1 MTRALGLA
9 GLVLCAA
16 MLAPVAAEVPSTV
29 SFSARLVEEDTGK
42 AIDGTRRIAFALFTA
57 ETGGTS
63 VWDEGR
69 EVMIEDGVLF
79 TSLGEN
85 RALDAAVFDGRALW
99 LEVTLDE
106 VVMEP
111 RVAIESVPY
120 AIRAGA
126 ADKVGDVDAS
136 QIQQRISGACSSGF
150 ITTVNADGSVVCGTD
165 NVGTG
170 DVTAVFAGNGLS
182 GGGNSGEITLS
193 LLQTCAANQI
203 LKWSGTAWQCA
214 ADATGAGGG
223 GGDITS
229 VTVGPAGGLQ
239 GGGASGD
246 VVLSLLAT
254 CGANQVLKWNGAT
267 WVCANDVDTDTNSGG
282 DITSV
287 TTAVGTGLQGGVATG
302 DAALS
307 LLTTC
312 AMGQVLKWGGS
323 SWSCANDIDTVGGN
337 GDITDVIA
345 GAGLTGGAA
354 AGAAT
359 LNVVGGTGIT
369 VAADSVSLDTGFTDG
384 RYVNVLGDTMGGSL
398 DMGGF
403 ALTNRACPA
412 SYVKIPPNLCVE
424 QADQASFTF
433 TQCANRCRGQGA
445 HMCSSAEARAV
456 IASGVALGGTSPSLF
471 LDWIDDQ
478 IDDDTAL
485 YVNSSTNAENPDGT
499 RPTTDASYCRCCT
512 DLE

>member
-9 GLVLCAA
+9 TIATIAA
-16 MLAPVAAEVPSTV
+16 LWASSPAIAEVPSTV

-42 AIDGTRRIAFALFTA
+42 AIDGTHRIAFALFTA

-69 EVMIEDGVLF
+69 EVAIDDGVLY

-85 RALDAAVFDGRALW
+85 RALDASVFDGRALW
-99 LEVTLDE
+99 LEVKIDD

-111 RVAIESVPY
+111 RVVIESVPY
-120 AIRAGA
+120 AIHA
-126 ADKVGDVDAS
+126 ASADRIGNVDAAAV
-136 QIQQRISGACSSGF
+136 QQRVSGACTSGF
-150 ITTVNADGSVVCGTD
+150 ISAINADGSVVCGTD

-170 DVTAVFAGNGLS
+170 DVTAVFAGSGLS

-223 GGDITS
+223 GDVTS
-229 VTVGPAGGLQ
+229 VTVGAAGGLS
-239 GGGASGD
+239 GGGTTGD
-246 VVLSLLAT
+246 LQLSLLTT
-254 CGANQVLKWNGAT
+254 CGSGQVLKWSGAT
-267 WVCANDVDTDTNSGG
+267 WICANDVDTDTNSGG
-282 DITSV
+282 DIMSV
-287 TTAVGTGLQGGVATG
+287 TTAVGTGLQGGVTTG

-312 AMGQVLKWGGS
+312 AAGQVLKWGGTA
-323 SWSCANDIDTVGGN
+323 WACANDIDTDTVGT

-359 LNVVGGTGIT
+359 VNVVGGTGIS
-369 VAADSVSLDTGFTDG
+369 VAADSIALDLAFTDG
-384 RYVNVLGDTMGGSL
+384 RYLQIG
-398 DMGGF
+398 
-403 ALTNRACPA
+403 RACPA
-412 SYVKIPPNLCVE
+412 GFTKIPPSLCVE
-424 QADQASFTF
+424 STDQGSHTF
-433 TQCANRCRGQGA
+433 TTCANRCRGNGG
-445 HMCSSAEARAV
+445 HMCSSSEVRSV
-456 IASGVALGGTSPSLF
+456 LSSGVSLGNSLLF
-471 LDWIDDQ
+471 DWIDDQ
-478 IDDDTAL
+478 TADGTAL
-485 YVNSSTNAENPDGT
+485 YVDTTSADNPDGE
-499 RPTTDASYCRCCT
+499 DATSASRWCRCCS

>member
-1 MTRALGLA
+1 MKRALGLA
-9 GLVLCAA
+9 VFAA
-16 MLAPVAAEVPSTV
+16 MIASTSAIAEVPSTV

-42 AIDGTRRIAFALFTA
+42 AIDGMHRISFALFTA

-69 EVMIEDGVLF
+69 EVMVDDGVLF
-79 TSLGEN
+79 TGLGEN
-85 RALDAAVFDGRALW
+85 RPLDATVFDGRALW
-99 LEVTLDE
+99 LEVKLDD

-126 ADKVGDVDAS
+126 ADKVGNVDAS
-136 QIQQRISGACSSGF
+136 QIQQRVSGACTGGF
-150 ITTVNADGSVVCGTD
+150 ISSINTDGSVVCGTD

-182 GGGNSGEITLS
+182 GGGNSGDITLS
-193 LLQTCAANQI
+193 LLQTCSANQI

-214 ADATGAGGG
+214 ADATGTGGG
-223 GGDITS
+223 TGDITG
-229 VTVGPAGGLQ
+229 VTVGPAGGLM
-239 GGGASGD
+239 GGGTTGD
-246 VVLSLLAT
+246 VTLSLLST
-254 CGANQVLKWNGAT
+254 CGLNQVLKWNGTT

-287 TTAVGTGLQGGVATG
+287 TTTVGTGLQGGVASG

-312 AMGQVLKWGGS
+312 ASGQMLKWNGS
-323 SWSCANDIDTVGGN
+323 AWACGNDIDTVGS

-345 GAGLTGGAA
+345 GNGLTGGAT

-359 LNVVGGTGIT
+359 VNVVGGTGISVGVDSIALD
-369 VAADSVSLDTGFTDG
+369 VAFTDG
-384 RYVNVLGDTMGGSL
+384 RYLQIGRSCLSG
-398 DMGGF
+398 
-403 ALTNRACPA
+403 
-412 SYVKIPPNLCVE
+412 YVKVGNGLCVE
-424 QADQASFTF
+424 DVDAASFTF
-433 TQCANRCRGQGA
+433 TQCANRCRTAGT
-445 HMCSSAEARAV
+445 HMCSSAEMRAV
-456 IASGVALGGTSPSLF
+456 IGSGVALTVNVLF
-471 LDWIDDQ
+471 DWMDDQ
-478 IDDDTAL
+478 TADDEAI
-485 YVNSSTNAENPDGT
+485 YVNTVNQDNPDGT
-499 RPTTDASYCRCCT
+499 SPTSTSASRYCRCCS

>member
-1 MTRALGLA
+1 MKRALVVLFALLA
-9 GLVLCAA
+9 STPAI
-16 MLAPVAAEVPSTV
+16 AEVPSTV
-29 SFSARLVEEDTGK
+29 SFSARLFEEDTGK
-42 AIDGTRRIAFALFTA
+42 AVDGMRRISFALFTA

-69 EVMIEDGVLF
+69 EVMVDDGVLF

-85 RALDAAVFDGRALW
+85 RPLDAAVFDGRALW
-99 LEVTLDE
+99 LEVTLDD

-126 ADKVGDVDAS
+126 ADKIGDVDAT
-136 QIQQRISGACSSGF
+136 QIQQRVSGACTSGF
-150 ITTVNADGSVVCGTD
+150 ISTINADGTVVCGTD

-170 DVTAVFAGNGLS
+170 DVSAVFAGSGLS
-182 GGGNSGEITLS
+182 GGGNSGDITLS

-223 GGDITS
+223 GDISS
-229 VTVGPAGGLQ
+229 VTVGPAGGLM
-239 GGGASGD
+239 GGGATGD
-246 VVLSLLAT
+246 VQLSLLST
-254 CGANQVLKWNGAT
+254 CAANQVLKWNGAT

-282 DITSV
+282 DMTSV
-287 TTAVGTGLQGGVATG
+287 TTALGSGLQGGATTG

-307 LLTTC
+307 LVTTC
-312 AMGQVLKWGGS
+312 AMGQVLKWGGA
-323 SWSCANDIDTVGGN
+323 SWACGNDDAGAGGG

-345 GAGLTGGAA
+345 GNGLTGGAT

-369 VAADSVSLDTGFTDG
+369 VAADSIALDTAFTDG
-384 RYVNVLGDTMGGSL
+384 RYVNTLGDTMAGNL

-403 ALTNRACPA
+403 LVTNRGCPA
-412 SYVKIPPNLCVE
+412 AYVKIPPALCVE
-424 QADQASFTF
+424 QTDASSFTF
-433 TQCANRCRGQGA
+433 TQCANRCRLAGA
-445 HMCSSAEARAV
+445 HMCSSAEVRAV
-456 IASGVALGGTSPSLF
+456 IASAIPLGGSSPSLF

-478 IDDDTAL
+478 DGDDSAMFCNVSDAD
-485 YVNSSTNAENPDGT
+485 NPDGT
-499 RPTTDASYCRCCT
+499 RSTSTASYCRCCT

>member
-1 MTRALGLA
+1 MKRTTIFALAAL
-9 GLVLCAA
+9 AA
-16 MLAPVAAEVPSTV
+16 MIASASAEVPSTV

-42 AIDGTRRIAFALFTA
+42 AIDGMHRISFALFTA

-69 EVMIEDGVLF
+69 EVMIDDGILF
-79 TSLGEN
+79 TGLGEN
-85 RALDAAVFDGRALW
+85 RPLDATVFDGKALW
-99 LEVTLDE
+99 LEVKVDD

-126 ADKVGDVDAS
+126 ADSVGDLSAADV
-136 QIQQRISGACSSGF
+136 QKRVSGACTNGF
-150 ITTVNADGSVVCGTD
+150 IASVNADGSVVCGTD

-170 DVTAVFAGNGLS
+170 DVSAVFAGDGLS

-193 LLQTCAANQI
+193 LLQTCSANQI
-203 LKWSGTAWQCA
+203 LKWSGTTWQCA

-223 GGDITS
+223 GDITG
-229 VTVGPAGGLQ
+229 VLVGPAGGLS
-239 GGGASGD
+239 GGGATGD
-246 VVLSLLAT
+246 VTLSLLTT
-254 CGANQVLKWNGAT
+254 CAQNQLLKWTGAN

-287 TTAVGTGLQGGVATG
+287 TTATGSGLQGGAGAG

-312 AMGQVLKWGGS
+312 ASGQLLKWNGAG
-323 SWSCANDIDTVGGN
+323 WGCGNDNDTVST

-345 GAGLTGGAA
+345 GNGLTGGAA

-369 VAADSVSLDTGFTDG
+369 VAADSIALDTAFTDG
-384 RYVNVLGDTMGGSL
+384 RYVNQLGDTMQGSL

-403 ALTNRACPA
+403 LLTNRSCPTGF
-412 SYVKIPPNLCVE
+412 VKVAPSLCIESV
-424 QADQASFTF
+424 DQNGYTF
-433 TQCANRCRGQGA
+433 SSCANRCRLNGG
-445 HMCSSAEARAV
+445 HLCSSAEMRAT
-456 IASGVALGGTSPSLF
+456 IAAGTGLNV
-471 LDWIDDQ
+471 LYDWIDDQ
-478 IDDDTAL
+478 TDDDDAL
-485 YVNSSTNAENPDGT
+485 YVNSVNTENPDGVQA
-499 RPTTDASYCRCCT
+499 TTTSSWCRCCA
-512 DLE
+512 DVE